1 MPLSKPPMSWSRW
14 IEPRRLAGAAALVLI
29 LATPATA
36 QDQSACA
43 EFKWP
48 LAVERT
54 WFEAAGDLKAYAS
67 GAVLTELAEGALTVT
82 LKPSAGIAF
91 ALPPEGKP
99 KPDKTLGA
107 LLTFEEVTK
116 PGRYQ
121 VTLSDEAW
129 IDIVQA
135 GAYRPSG
142 EFSGVHGCPGLRKSV
157 RFEFSEAPLV
167 LQLSSASASEIK
179 VAIRKVE

>member
-1 MPLSKPPMSWSRW
+1 MSWSRW
-14 IEPRRLAGAAALVLI
+14 TDPCRIAGAAALLLI
-29 LATPATA
+29 LASPVAAEGTA
-36 QDQSACA
+36 ACDK
-43 EFKWP
+43 FKWP
-48 LAVERT
+48 LSIET
-54 WFEAAGDLKAYAS
+54 SWFDAAGDLKAYVS
-67 GAVLTELAEGALTVT
+67 GAALPELADGALTVA
-82 LKPSAGIAF
+82 LKPAAEVSF

-107 LLTFEEVTK
+107 LLSFAKVTK

-121 VTLSDEAW
+121 VTLSEEAW
-129 IDIVQA
+129 IDIIQA

-157 RFEFSEAPLV
+157 RFEFTDAPLF
-167 LQLSSASASEIK
+167 LQLSGASAPMIR

>member
-1 MPLSKPPMSWSRW
+1 MSWSRW
-14 IEPRRLAGAAALVLI
+14 IEPRRLIGALVLLLV
-29 LATPATA
+29 LARPVMAEDTA
-36 QDQSACA
+36 ACGK
-43 EFKWP
+43 FKWP
-48 LAVERT
+48 LATEKS
-54 WFEAAGDLKAYAS
+54 WFDGASDLKAYAS
-67 GAVLTELAEGALTVT
+67 GAAVGELADGALTVAT
-82 LKPSAGIAF
+82 KPMAEIAY

-99 KPDKTLGA
+99 KPDKTQGA
-107 LLTFEEVTK
+107 RLTFEKVAK

-157 RFEFSEAPLV
+157 RFEFGEGPLT
-167 LQLSSASASEIK
+167 LQLSSAAAPAIK
-179 VAIRKVE
+179 VAIRKID

>member
-1 MPLSKPPMSWSRW
+1 MSWSRW
-14 IEPRRLAGAAALVLI
+14 IDPCRLAGAAALLFI
-29 LATPATA
+29 LANPVAAEDTA
-36 QDQSACA
+36 ACGK
-43 EFKWP
+43 FKWP
-48 LAVERT
+48 LSVEKSWFDAVS
-54 WFEAAGDLKAYAS
+54 DLKAYAS
-67 GAVLTELAEGALTVT
+67 GAAVSQLSEGALTLALRPMAEIT
-82 LKPSAGIAF
+82 F

-107 LLTFEEVTK
+107 LLNFTKVTK

-142 EFSGVHGCPGLRKSV
+142 EFSGVRDCPDLRKSV
-157 RFEFSEAPLV
+157 RFEFTDAPLI
-167 LQLSSASASEIK
+167 LQLSGASAPTIK

>member
-1 MPLSKPPMSWSRW
+1 MSWSQW
-14 IEPRRLAGAAALVLI
+14 IDPCRLAGAATLLLVL
-29 LATPATA
+29 AAPATA
-36 QDQSACA
+36 QDQTACA

-48 LAVERT
+48 LAVERS
-54 WFEAAGDLKAYAS
+54 WFEAADIKVHAS
-67 GAVLTELAEGALTVT
+67 GAGLAELADGALTVT
-82 LKPSAGIAF
+82 LQPSAGIAY

-99 KPDKTLGA
+99 KPDKPLGA
-107 LLTFEEVTK
+107 LLTFEKVTK

-157 RFEFSEAPLV
+157 RFEFDTAPLV

-179 VAIRKVE
+179 IAIRKVE